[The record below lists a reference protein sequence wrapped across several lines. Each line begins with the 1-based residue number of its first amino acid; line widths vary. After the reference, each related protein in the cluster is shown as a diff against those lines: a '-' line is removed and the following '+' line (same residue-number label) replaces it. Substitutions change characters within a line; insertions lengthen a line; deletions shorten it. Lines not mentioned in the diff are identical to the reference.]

1 MNQPPFVFINFTY
14 EQLIN
19 LYTKEELIELYN
31 NKYIIFTDLYENDEG
46 KNFKDIFEKKI
57 FND

>member
-1 MNQPPFVFINFTY
+1 MNPPPFVFVNFTY

-46 KNFKDIFEKKI
+46 KSFKDIFEKKI